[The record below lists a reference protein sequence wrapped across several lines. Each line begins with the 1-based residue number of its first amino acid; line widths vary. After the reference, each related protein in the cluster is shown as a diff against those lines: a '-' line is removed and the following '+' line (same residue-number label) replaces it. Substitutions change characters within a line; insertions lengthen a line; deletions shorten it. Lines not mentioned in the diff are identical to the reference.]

1 MAEERVWLRP
11 HGVKL
16 SSLDVGHME
25 AGMQRTKELR
35 RCKGTQMAA
44 AG

>member
-1 MAEERVWLRP
+1 MAEERLLLP
-11 HGVKL
+11 HRVML
-16 SSLDVGHME
+16 SGTDVGHLE

-35 RCKGTQMAA
+35 SCKGTQMAA